1 MIHKLFDLIFGL
13 VGYIPRHREKLVV
26 REVFLL
32 EQKVDSLEEENL
44 RIMDENASLWDMLDE
59 IKKSDILQNK
69 DAMKS
74 FMDDLQDTLTDE
86 MLKDFKPVGEA

>member
-13 VGYIPRHREKLVV
+13 FGYIPHHRESLVI

-32 EQKVDSLEEENL
+32 EQKVSSLEEEGL
-44 RIMDENASLWDMLDE
+44 RLMDENASLWDMLDE
-59 IKKSDILQNK
+59 IKKSDIMQNK

-74 FMDDLQDTLTDE
+74 FMEDLQDTLTDE

>member
-13 VGYIPRHREKLVV
+13 VGYIPRYREKFLT

-59 IKKSDILQNK
+59 IKKSDIMQNK

-74 FMDDLQDTLTDE
+74 FMEDLQDTLTDE